1 MATDEKANQRSEQ
14 LTNEFRALERSDIQI
29 RNDIKHNLSK
39 IHKCNEA
46 INEIQV
52 KRTKLLE
59 ENAANEK
66 MLPQKEKE
74 LTDLT
79 ALKAQVEQ
87 EFEKEE

>member
-1 MATDEKANQRSEQ
+1 
-14 LTNEFRALERSDIQI
+14 
-29 RNDIKHNLSK
+29 
-39 IHKCNEA
+39 
-46 INEIQV
+46 
-52 KRTKLLE
+52 
-59 ENAANEK
+59 